1 MKITLICNCGLVF
14 SSGDTCLLID
24 ALTQELAPFYRAPES
39 VRQEIVTGTGAYEKT
54 CGLLFTHLHP
64 DHYDKEAAQAF
75 AQYHPRAALY
85 VPNRR
90 ELPPERLTVGGF
102 TVEMHRVR
110 HTQVAGYGKSTV
122 DAMIISAEGKS
133 VYVASDSAPEVSLH
147 ESVLHGRRIDAAF
160 WNGQYLSHPETREL
174 LLEAAVKN
182 YIYHIPVDEKD
193 VCGIRRKC
201 ERSMARFGAE
211 LPNVSLLEQY
221 PSSLEA

>member
-14 SSGDTCLLID
+14 SSGETCLLID

-39 VRQEIVTGTGAYEKT
+39 VRQEIVTGTGEYRKT

-75 AQYHPRAALY
+75 AQYHLRAALY

-102 TVEMHRVR
+102 TVELHRVR

-122 DAMIISAEGKS
+122 DVMIVSAEGKR
-133 VYVASDSAPEVSLH
+133 VYVSSDAAPEVSLH
-147 ESVLHGRRIDAAF
+147 ESVLHGRRMDAAF
-160 WNGQYLSHPETREL
+160 WNGEMLLYKPEREAL
-174 LLEAAVKN
+174 CRFAAQN
-182 YIYHIPVDEKD
+182 FIYHIPGDPQD
-193 VCGIRRKC
+193 GFRRKLD
-201 ERSMARFGAE
+201 RLRGRYPAE
-211 LPNVSLLEQY
+211 LETVRLLGDY
-221 PSSLEA
+221 PSEIIL

>member
-14 SSGDTCLLID
+14 SSGETCLLID

-75 AQYHPRAALY
+75 AQYRPRAALY

-90 ELPPERLTVGGF
+90 ELPLERLTVGGF
-102 TVEMHRVR
+102 TVELHRVR

-147 ESVLHGRRIDAAF
+147 ESVLHGRRMDAAF
-160 WNGQYLSHPETREL
+160 WNGEMLLYKPEREAL
-174 LLEAAVKN
+174 CRFAALN
-182 YIYHIPVDEKD
+182 FIYHIPGDPQD
-193 VCGIRRKC
+193 GFRRKL
-201 ERSMARFGAE
+201 ERLRGRYPAE
-211 LPNVSLLEQY
+211 LETVRLLGDY
-221 PSSLEA
+221 PSEIIL

>member
-14 SSGDTCLLID
+14 SSGGELLLID

-75 AQYHPRAALY
+75 AQYHLRAALY

-90 ELPPERLTVGGF
+90 ELPPERLTVGSF
-102 TVEMHRVR
+102 TVELHRVR

-122 DAMIISAEGKS
+122 DAMFISAEGKC

-147 ESVLHGRRIDAAF
+147 ESVLHGRRMDAAF
-160 WNGQYLSHPETREL
+160 WNGEMLLYKPEREAL
-174 LLEAAVKN
+174 CRFAAQN
-182 YIYHIPVDEKD
+182 FIYHIPGDPQD
-193 VCGIRRKC
+193 GFRRKL
-201 ERSMARFGAE
+201 ERLRGRYPAE
-211 LPNVSLLEQY
+211 LETVRLLGDY
-221 PSSLEA
+221 PSEIIL

>member
-14 SSGDTCLLID
+14 SSGGELLLID

-75 AQYHPRAALY
+75 AQYHLRAALY

-90 ELPPERLTVGGF
+90 ELPPERLTVGSF
-102 TVEMHRVR
+102 TVELHRVR

-122 DAMIISAEGKS
+122 DAMIISAEGKR
-133 VYVASDSAPEVSLH
+133 VYVSSDAAPEVSLH
-147 ESVLHGRRIDAAF
+147 ESVLHGRRMDAAF
-160 WNGQYLSHPETREL
+160 WNGEMLLYKPEREAL
-174 LLEAAVKN
+174 CRFAAQN
-182 YIYHIPVDEKD
+182 FIYHIPGDPQD
-193 VCGIRRKC
+193 GFRRKLD
-201 ERSMARFGAE
+201 RLRGRYPAE
-211 LPNVSLLEQY
+211 LETVRLLGDY
-221 PSSLEA
+221 PSEIIL

>member
-14 SSGDTCLLID
+14 SSGETCLLID

-75 AQYHPRAALY
+75 AQYHLRAALY

-90 ELPPERLTVGGF
+90 ELPPERLTVGSF
-102 TVEMHRVR
+102 TVELHRVR

-122 DAMIISAEGKS
+122 DAMIISAEGKR
-133 VYVASDSAPEVSLH
+133 VYVSSDAAPEVSLH
-147 ESVLHGRRIDAAF
+147 ESVLHGRRMDAAF
-160 WNGQYLSHPETREL
+160 WNGEMLLYKPEREAL
-174 LLEAAVKN
+174 CRFAAQN
-182 YIYHIPVDEKD
+182 FIYHIPGDPQD
-193 VCGIRRKC
+193 GFRRKLD
-201 ERSMARFGAE
+201 RLRGRYPAE
-211 LPNVSLLEQY
+211 LETVRLLGDY
-221 PSSLEA
+221 PSEIIL

>member
-14 SSGDTCLLID
+14 SSGGELLLID

-75 AQYHPRAALY
+75 AQYHLRAALY

-102 TVEMHRVR
+102 TVELHRVR

-122 DAMIISAEGKS
+122 DAMIISAEGKR
-133 VYVASDSAPEVSLH
+133 VYVSSDAAPEVSLH
-147 ESVLHGRRIDAAF
+147 ESVLHGRRMDAAF
-160 WNGQYLSHPETREL
+160 WNGEMLLYKPEREAL
-174 LLEAAVKN
+174 CRFAAQN
-182 YIYHIPVDEKD
+182 FIYHIPGDPQD
-193 VCGIRRKC
+193 GFRRKLD
-201 ERSMARFGAE
+201 RLRGRYPAE
-211 LPNVSLLEQY
+211 LETVRLLGDY
-221 PSSLEA
+221 PSEIIL

>member
-14 SSGDTCLLID
+14 SSGETCLLID

-75 AQYHPRAALY
+75 AQYHPDATLY
-85 VPNRR
+85 IPNRR
-90 ELPPERLTVGGF
+90 ERPPERLSIGSF
-102 TVEMHRVR
+102 TVELHRVR

-147 ESVLHGRRIDAAF
+147 ESVLHGRRMDAAF
-160 WNGQYLSHPETREL
+160 WNGEMLLYKPEREAL
-174 LLEAAVKN
+174 CRFAAQN
-182 YIYHIPVDEKD
+182 FIYHIPGDPQD
-193 VCGIRRKC
+193 GFRRKL
-201 ERSMARFGAE
+201 ERLRGRYPAE
-211 LPNVSLLEQY
+211 LETVRLLGDY
-221 PSSLEA
+221 PSEIIL

>member
-14 SSGDTCLLID
+14 SSGETCLLID

-75 AQYHPRAALY
+75 AQYHSRAALY

-90 ELPPERLTVGGF
+90 ELPPERLSIGSF
-102 TVEMHRVR
+102 TVELHRVR

-147 ESVLHGRRIDAAF
+147 ESVLHGRRMDVAF
-160 WNGQYLSHPETREL
+160 WNGEMLLYKPEREAL
-174 LLEAAVKN
+174 CRFAAQN
-182 YIYHIPVDEKD
+182 FIYHIPGAPQD
-193 VCGIRRKC
+193 GFRRKL
-201 ERSMARFGAE
+201 ERLRGRYPAE
-211 LPNVSLLEQY
+211 LETVRLLGDY
-221 PSSLEA
+221 PSEIIL

>member
-14 SSGDTCLLID
+14 SSGETCLLID

-75 AQYHPRAALY
+75 AQYHLRAALY

-90 ELPPERLTVGGF
+90 EIPPERLTVGSF
-102 TVEMHRVR
+102 TVELHRVR

-133 VYVASDSAPEVSLH
+133 VYVASDAAPEVSLH
-147 ESVLHGRRIDAAF
+147 ESVLHGRRMDAAF
-160 WNGQYLSHPETREL
+160 WNGEMLLYKPEREAL
-174 LLEAAVKN
+174 CRFAAQN
-182 YIYHIPVDEKD
+182 FIYHIPGDPQD
-193 VCGIRRKC
+193 GFRRKLD
-201 ERSMARFGAE
+201 RLRGRYPAE
-211 LPNVSLLEQY
+211 LETVRLLGDY
-221 PSSLEA
+221 PSEIIL

>member
-14 SSGDTCLLID
+14 SSGGELLLID

-75 AQYHPRAALY
+75 AQYHLRTALY

-102 TVEMHRVR
+102 TVELHRVR

-122 DAMIISAEGKS
+122 DVMIVSAEGKR
-133 VYVASDSAPEVSLH
+133 VYVSSDAAPEVSLH
-147 ESVLHGRRIDAAF
+147 ESVLHGRRMDAAF
-160 WNGQYLSHPETREL
+160 WNGEMLLYKPEREAL
-174 LLEAAVKN
+174 CRFAAQN
-182 YIYHIPVDEKD
+182 FIYHIPGDPQD
-193 VCGIRRKC
+193 GFRRKLD
-201 ERSMARFGAE
+201 RLRGRYPAE
-211 LPNVSLLEQY
+211 LETVRLLGDY
-221 PSSLEA
+221 PSEIIL

>member
-14 SSGDTCLLID
+14 SSGETCLLID

-75 AQYHPRAALY
+75 AQYHLRAALY

-90 ELPPERLTVGGF
+90 ELPPERLSIGSF
-102 TVEMHRVR
+102 TVELHRVR

-133 VYVASDSAPEVSLH
+133 VYLASDSAPEVSLH
-147 ESVLHGRRIDAAF
+147 ESVLHGRRMDAAF
-160 WNGQYLSHPETREL
+160 WNGEMLLYKPEREAL
-174 LLEAAVKN
+174 CRFAAQN
-182 YIYHIPVDEKD
+182 FIYHIPGDPQD
-193 VCGIRRKC
+193 GFRRKL
-201 ERSMARFGAE
+201 ERLRGRYPAE
-211 LPNVSLLEQY
+211 LETVCLLGDY
-221 PSSLEA
+221 PSEIIL

>member
-14 SSGDTCLLID
+14 SSGGELLLID

-75 AQYHPRAALY
+75 AQYHLRAALY

-102 TVEMHRVR
+102 TVELHRVR

-122 DAMIISAEGKS
+122 DVMIVSAEGKR
-133 VYVASDSAPEVSLH
+133 VYVSSDAAPEVSLH
-147 ESVLHGRRIDAAF
+147 ESVLHGRRMDAAF
-160 WNGQYLSHPETREL
+160 WNGEMLLYKPEREAL
-174 LLEAAVKN
+174 CRFAAQN
-182 YIYHIPVDEKD
+182 FIYHIPGDPQD
-193 VCGIRRKC
+193 GFRRKLD
-201 ERSMARFGAE
+201 RLRGRYPAE
-211 LPNVSLLEQY
+211 LETVRLLGDY
-221 PSSLEA
+221 PSEIIL

>member
-14 SSGDTCLLID
+14 SSGGELLLID

-75 AQYHPRAALY
+75 AQYHLRAALY

-90 ELPPERLTVGGF
+90 ELPPERLTVGSF
-102 TVEMHRVR
+102 TVELHRVR

-122 DAMIISAEGKS
+122 DVMIVSAEGKR
-133 VYVASDSAPEVSLH
+133 VYVSSDAAPEVSLH
-147 ESVLHGRRIDAAF
+147 ESVLHGRRMDAAF
-160 WNGQYLSHPETREL
+160 WNGEMLLYKPEREAL
-174 LLEAAVKN
+174 CRFAAQN
-182 YIYHIPVDEKD
+182 FIYHIPGDPQD
-193 VCGIRRKC
+193 GFRRKL
-201 ERSMARFGAE
+201 ERLRGRYPAE
-211 LPNVSLLEQY
+211 LETVRLLGDY
-221 PSSLEA
+221 PSEIIL

>member
-1 MKITLICNCGLVF
+1 MKITLICNCGIVF
-14 SSGDTCLLID
+14 SSGETCLLID

-85 VPNRR
+85 FPNRR

-102 TVEMHRVR
+102 TVELHRVR

-122 DAMIISAEGKS
+122 DAMIVSAEGKS

-147 ESVLHGRRIDAAF
+147 ESVLHGRRMDAAF
-160 WNGQYLSHPETREL
+160 WNGEMLLYKPEREAL
-174 LLEAAVKN
+174 CRFAAQN
-182 YIYHIPVDEKD
+182 FIYHIPGDPQD
-193 VCGIRRKC
+193 GFRRKL
-201 ERSMARFGAE
+201 ERLRGRYPAE
-211 LPNVSLLEQY
+211 LETVRLLGDY
-221 PSSLEA
+221 PSEIIM

>member
-14 SSGDTCLLID
+14 SSGETCLLID

-75 AQYHPRAALY
+75 AQYHPDSTLY
-85 VPNRR
+85 IPNRR

-102 TVEMHRVR
+102 TVELHRVR

-147 ESVLHGRRIDAAF
+147 ESVLHGRRMDAAF
-160 WNGQYLSHPETREL
+160 WNGEMLLYKPEREAL
-174 LLEAAVKN
+174 CRFAAQN
-182 YIYHIPVDEKD
+182 FIYHIPGDPQD
-193 VCGIRRKC
+193 GFRRKL
-201 ERSMARFGAE
+201 ERLRGRYPAE
-211 LPNVSLLEQY
+211 LETVRLLGDY
-221 PSSLEA
+221 PSEIIL

>member
-14 SSGDTCLLID
+14 SSGETCLLID

-102 TVEMHRVR
+102 TVELPRVR

-147 ESVLHGRRIDAAF
+147 ESVLHGRRMDAAF

-211 LPNVSLLEQY
+211 LPDVSLLEQY

>member
-14 SSGDTCLLID
+14 SSGGELLLID

-75 AQYHPRAALY
+75 AQYHLRTALY

-90 ELPPERLTVGGF
+90 ELPPERLTVGSF
-102 TVEMHRVR
+102 TVELHRVR

-122 DAMIISAEGKS
+122 DAMIISAEGKR
-133 VYVASDSAPEVSLH
+133 VYVSSDAAPEVSLH
-147 ESVLHGRRIDAAF
+147 ESVLHGRRMDAAF
-160 WNGQYLSHPETREL
+160 WNGEMLLYKPEREAL
-174 LLEAAVKN
+174 CRFAAQN
-182 YIYHIPVDEKD
+182 FIYHIPGDPQD
-193 VCGIRRKC
+193 GFRRKLD
-201 ERSMARFGAE
+201 RLRGRYPAE
-211 LPNVSLLEQY
+211 LETVRLLGDY
-221 PSSLEA
+221 PSEIIL

>member
-14 SSGDTCLLID
+14 SSGETCLLID

-75 AQYHPRAALY
+75 AQYHSRAALY

-90 ELPPERLTVGGF
+90 ELPPERLSIGSF
-102 TVEMHRVR
+102 TVELHRVR

-147 ESVLHGRRIDAAF
+147 ESVLHGRRMDVAF
-160 WNGQYLSHPETREL
+160 WNGEMLLYKPEREAL
-174 LLEAAVKN
+174 CRFAAQN
-182 YIYHIPVDEKD
+182 FIYHIPGDPQD
-193 VCGIRRKC
+193 GFRRKL
-201 ERSMARFGAE
+201 ERLRGRYPAE
-211 LPNVSLLEQY
+211 LETVRLLGDY
-221 PSSLEA
+221 PSEIIL

>member
-14 SSGDTCLLID
+14 SSGGELLLID

-75 AQYHPRAALY
+75 AQYHLRAALY

-102 TVEMHRVR
+102 TVELHRVR

-122 DAMIISAEGKS
+122 DVMIVSAEGKR
-133 VYVASDSAPEVSLH
+133 VYVSSDAAPEVSLH
-147 ESVLHGRRIDAAF
+147 ESVLHGRRMDAAF
-160 WNGQYLSHPETREL
+160 WNGEMLLYKPEREAL
-174 LLEAAVKN
+174 CRFAAQN
-182 YIYHIPVDEKD
+182 FIYHIPGDPQD
-193 VCGIRRKC
+193 GFRRKL
-201 ERSMARFGAE
+201 ERLRGRYPAE
-211 LPNVSLLEQY
+211 LETVRLLGDY
-221 PSSLEA
+221 PSEIIL

>member
-14 SSGDTCLLID
+14 SSGETCLLID

-90 ELPPERLTVGGF
+90 ELPPERLSIGSF
-102 TVEMHRVR
+102 TVELHRVR

-122 DAMIISAEGKS
+122 DAMIISAEGKN

-147 ESVLHGRRIDAAF
+147 ESVLHGRRMDAAF
-160 WNGQYLSHPETREL
+160 WNGEMLLYKPEREAL
-174 LLEAAVKN
+174 CRFAAQN
-182 YIYHIPVDEKD
+182 FIYHIPGDLQD
-193 VCGIRRKC
+193 GFRRKL
-201 ERSMARFGAE
+201 ERLRGRYPAE
-211 LPNVSLLEQY
+211 LETVCLLGDY
-221 PSSLEA
+221 PSEIIL

>member
-14 SSGDTCLLID
+14 SSGETCLLID

-75 AQYHPRAALY
+75 AQYHLRAALY

-90 ELPPERLTVGGF
+90 ELPPERLSIGSF
-102 TVEMHRVR
+102 TVELHRVR

-122 DAMIISAEGKS
+122 DAMIISAEGKR

-147 ESVLHGRRIDAAF
+147 ESVLHGRRMDAAF
-160 WNGQYLSHPETREL
+160 WNGEMLLYKPEREAL
-174 LLEAAVKN
+174 CRFAAQN
-182 YIYHIPVDEKD
+182 FIYHIPGDPQD
-193 VCGIRRKC
+193 GFRRKL
-201 ERSMARFGAE
+201 ERLRGRYPAE
-211 LPNVSLLEQY
+211 LETVRLLGDC
-221 PSSLEA
+221 PSEIIL

>member
-14 SSGDTCLLID
+14 SSGETCLLID

-75 AQYHPRAALY
+75 AQYHLRAALY

-90 ELPPERLTVGGF
+90 ELPPERLSIGSF
-102 TVEMHRVR
+102 TVELHRVR

-147 ESVLHGRRIDAAF
+147 ESVLHGRRMDAAF
-160 WNGQYLSHPETREL
+160 WNGEMLLYKPEREAL
-174 LLEAAVKN
+174 CRFAAQN
-182 YIYHIPVDEKD
+182 FIYHIPGDPQD
-193 VCGIRRKC
+193 GFRRKL
-201 ERSMARFGAE
+201 ERLRGRYPAE
-211 LPNVSLLEQY
+211 LETVRLLGDY
-221 PSSLEA
+221 PSEIIL

>member
-14 SSGDTCLLID
+14 SSGETCLLID

-75 AQYHPRAALY
+75 AQHHPDATLY
-85 VPNRR
+85 IPNRR
-90 ELPPERLTVGGF
+90 ELPPERLSIGSF
-102 TVEMHRVR
+102 TVELHRVR

-147 ESVLHGRRIDAAF
+147 ESVLHGRRMDAAF
-160 WNGQYLSHPETREL
+160 WNGEMLLYKPEREAL
-174 LLEAAVKN
+174 CRFAAQN
-182 YIYHIPVDEKD
+182 FIYHIPGDPQD
-193 VCGIRRKC
+193 GFRRKL
-201 ERSMARFGAE
+201 ERLRGRYPAE
-211 LPNVSLLEQY
+211 LETVRLLGDY
-221 PSSLEA
+221 PSEIIL

>member
-14 SSGDTCLLID
+14 SSGETCLLID

-75 AQYHPRAALY
+75 AQYHLRAALY

-90 ELPPERLTVGGF
+90 ELPPERLSIGCF
-102 TVEMHRVR
+102 TVELHRVR

-147 ESVLHGRRIDAAF
+147 ESVLHGRRMDAAF
-160 WNGQYLSHPETREL
+160 WNGEMLLYKPEREAL
-174 LLEAAVKN
+174 CRFAAQN
-182 YIYHIPVDEKD
+182 FIYHIPGDPQD
-193 VCGIRRKC
+193 GFRRKL
-201 ERSMARFGAE
+201 ERLRGRYPAE
-211 LPNVSLLEQY
+211 LETVRLLGDY
-221 PSSLEA
+221 PSEIIL

>member
-14 SSGDTCLLID
+14 SSGGELLLID

-75 AQYHPRAALY
+75 AQYHLRAALY

-90 ELPPERLTVGGF
+90 ELPPERLTVGSF
-102 TVEMHRVR
+102 TVELHRVR

-122 DAMIISAEGKS
+122 DTMIISAEGKS

-147 ESVLHGRRIDAAF
+147 ESVLHGRRMDAAF
-160 WNGQYLSHPETREL
+160 WNGEMLLYKPEREAL
-174 LLEAAVKN
+174 CRFAAQN
-182 YIYHIPVDEKD
+182 FIYHIPGDPQD
-193 VCGIRRKC
+193 GFRRKM
-201 ERSMARFGAE
+201 ERLRGRYPAE
-211 LPNVSLLEQY
+211 LETVRLLGDY
-221 PSSLEA
+221 PSEIIL

>member
-14 SSGDTCLLID
+14 SSGGELLLID

-75 AQYHPRAALY
+75 AQYHLRAALY

-90 ELPPERLTVGGF
+90 ELPPERLTVGSF
-102 TVEMHRVR
+102 TVELHRVR

-122 DAMIISAEGKS
+122 DVMIVSAEGKR
-133 VYVASDSAPEVSLH
+133 VYVSSDAAPEVSLH
-147 ESVLHGRRIDAAF
+147 ESVLHGRRMDAAF
-160 WNGQYLSHPETREL
+160 WNGEMLLYKPEREAL
-174 LLEAAVKN
+174 CRFAAQN
-182 YIYHIPVDEKD
+182 FIYHIPGDPQD
-193 VCGIRRKC
+193 GFRRKL
-201 ERSMARFGAE
+201 ARLRGRYPAE
-211 LPNVSLLEQY
+211 LETVRLLGDY
-221 PSSLEA
+221 PSEIIL